1 MNYCE
6 RFLIS
11 QLIFKF
17 LLNSLEMEAE
27 LNTTGVKLL
36 PSPIS
41 APVIFLYGQ
50 KPLQENVVY
59 PTSIFQCSE

>member
-1 MNYCE
+1 
-6 RFLIS
+6 
-11 QLIFKF
+11 
-17 LLNSLEMEAE
+17 MEAE
-27 LNTTGVKLL
+27 LNITGVKLL